1 MNTMH
6 AHAATAMVT
15 GGPLVAGEAL
25 AHGVSLEATARAISR
40 TWVRRYGYREA
51 CELIDAMQR
60 EAQRAANG

>member
-1 MNTMH
+1 MMALH
-6 AHAATAMVT
+6 SRAAAQMVT

-25 AHGVSLEATARAISR
+25 AHGVSVEATARAIAR

-60 EAQRAANG
+60 EAQEAAHG